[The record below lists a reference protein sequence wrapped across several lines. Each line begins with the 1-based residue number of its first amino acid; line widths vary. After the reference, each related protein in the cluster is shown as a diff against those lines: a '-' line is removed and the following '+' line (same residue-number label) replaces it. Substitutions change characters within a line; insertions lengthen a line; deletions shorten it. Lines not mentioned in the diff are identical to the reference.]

1 MADRRGRVMLV
12 DDHAVVRAGYR
23 MLLEIQNGYS
33 VVSEVE
39 TAEAAIAA
47 YLKTQPQVVIM
58 DINLPGCSG
67 IEATRKIMALDPQA
81 KILIFSIHA
90 EAIYL
95 SRAFE
100 AGASGY
106 LCKSSSPG
114 QMIEAVDSIM
124 RHGHYRD
131 PNVPLVGARGFETI
145 QDPIRLLSARE
156 FEIFQLL
163 GRGLASRE
171 ISEALAVS
179 PKTISNSLVIIKEK
193 LALGSTAE
201 LVKIASRLA
210 EEPSGRGSGILP

>member
-1 MADRRGRVMLV
+1 MDREVKVMLV

-23 MLLEIQNGYS
+23 MLLEMQGGYA
-33 VVSEVE
+33 VVSETE
-39 TAEAAIAA
+39 TGEAAIEA
-47 YLKTQPQVVIM
+47 YLNTQPQIVIM
-58 DINLPGCSG
+58 DINLPGGSG
-67 IEATRKIMALDPQA
+67 IEATRKIMALDPEA

-90 EAIYL
+90 EAIYP

-100 AGASGY
+100 AGAKGY
-106 LCKSSSPG
+106 LCKSSSPD
-114 QMIEAVDSIM
+114 QMIEAVDAIM
-124 RHGHYRD
+124 RHGFYRD
-131 PNVPLVGARGFETI
+131 PNLPKVEARGLEGT

-163 GRGLASRE
+163 GRGFSSRE

-193 LALGSTAE
+193 LAVGSTAE

-210 EEPSGRGSGILP
+210 EGSMG

>member
-1 MADRRGRVMLV
+1 MTDPRVTVMLV

-23 MLLEIQNGYS
+23 MLLEIQGGYS

-39 TAEAAIAA
+39 TGEAAITA
-47 YLKTQPQVVIM
+47 YEKTRPEIVIM
-58 DINLPGCSG
+58 DINLPGGSG
-67 IEATRKIMALDPQA
+67 IEATRKILALDPKA

-90 EAIYL
+90 ESIYL
-95 SRAFE
+95 SRALD

-114 QMIEAVDSIM
+114 QMIEAVDAIVC
-124 RHGHYRD
+124 HGHYRD
-131 PNVPLVGARGFETI
+131 PNVPMQRAQGLAGI

-163 GRGLASRE
+163 GRGYASRE

-179 PKTISNSLVIIKEK
+179 PKTVSNSLGIIKEK
-193 LALGSTAE
+193 LAVGSTAE

-210 EEPSGRGSGILP
+210 EES